1 MDNIILEAHPEGPM
15 EVSFKTAIK
24 VVTQRNASRLVY
36 QLKAKVVFSLM

>member
-15 EVSFKTAIK
+15 EVSFKTVK
-24 VVTQRNASRLVY
+24 VVTQRIASRLVY